1 MDSFDDVEYEILEE
15 PEPRRPRRRTKLA
28 SVVMVSVAAGLF
40 ATSALAF
47 TDKPA
52 TPQAPAKATKFE
64 KRGHHGCHRGGWHY
78 RDRDRGSSFENL
90 GLRY

>member
-1 MDSFDDVEYEILEE
+1 VDRFDDVEFRILDE
-15 PEPRRPRRRTKLA
+15 PEPRRPRRRTKFA
-28 SVVMVSVAAGLF
+28 SVVSVTVAAGLF

-52 TPQAPAKATKFE
+52 APQAPAKATKSE
-64 KRGHHGCHRGGWHY
+64 KRGHGDCHRGGWRHH
-78 RDRDRGSSFENL
+78 DRGSDTEAL

>member
-1 MDSFDDVEYEILEE
+1 VDRFDDVEFKILEE

-28 SVVMVSVAAGLF
+28 SVVTVTAAAGLF

-52 TPQAPAKATKFE
+52 APTAPAKATKFE
-64 KRGHHGCHRGGWHY
+64 KRGHHGCRKGGEWRHHNRG
-78 RDRDRGSSFENL
+78 DSESL

>member
-1 MDSFDDVEYEILEE
+1 VDRFDDVEFTILEE
-15 PEPRRPRRRTKLA
+15 PEPRRPRRRTRLA
-28 SVVMVSVAAGLF
+28 SVITVTVAAGLF

-52 TPQAPAKATKFE
+52 APTPAKASKFE
-64 KRGHHGCHRGGWHY
+64 KRGHHGCHRGGWRHH
-78 RDRDRGSSFENL
+78 DRGDTESL

>member
-1 MDSFDDVEYEILEE
+1 VDRFDDVEFRILEE
-15 PEPRRPRRRTKLA
+15 PEPRRPRRRTKLV

-52 TPQAPAKATKFE
+52 APQAPAKATKSE
-64 KRGHHGCHRGGWHY
+64 KRGHHGCHRGGWHH
-78 RDRDRGSSFENL
+78 RDRGGDSVQSL

>member
-1 MDSFDDVEYEILEE
+1 VDRFDDVEFRILEE
-15 PEPRRPRRRTKLA
+15 PEPRRPRRRTRLA
-28 SVVMVSVAAGLF
+28 SVITVTVAAGLF

-52 TPQAPAKATKFE
+52 APSKAAKVE
-64 KRGHHGCHRGGWHY
+64 KRQHHGCHHGGWRHH
-78 RDRDRGSSFENL
+78 DRGDTESL

>member
-1 MDSFDDVEYEILEE
+1 VDRFDDVEFRILEE
-15 PEPRRPRRRTKLA
+15 PEPRRPRRRTRLA
-28 SVVMVSVAAGLF
+28 SAVTVTVAAGLF

-52 TPQAPAKATKFE
+52 AEQTPPKAAKFE
-64 KRGHHGCHRGGWHY
+64 KRDGHGCRHGHGRW
-78 RDRDRGSSFENL
+78 DRDRGGDESL

>member
-1 MDSFDDVEYEILEE
+1 VDRFDDVEFKILEE

-28 SVVMVSVAAGLF
+28 SVVTVTVAAGLF

-52 TPQAPAKATKFE
+52 APAAPAKATKFD
-64 KRGHHGCHRGGWHY
+64 KRDHHGCRKGGEWRHH
-78 RDRDRGSSFENL
+78 DRGASDSL

>member
-1 MDSFDDVEYEILEE
+1 MITV
-15 PEPRRPRRRTKLA
+15 T
-28 SVVMVSVAAGLF
+28 VAAGLF

-52 TPQAPAKATKFE
+52 APQAPSKAAKFE
-64 KRGHHGCHRGGWHY
+64 KRGHHGCHRGGRHH
-78 RDRDRGSSFENL
+78 DRGSDIEVL